1 MGTHAQQD
9 FMKFLYFQ
17 KKKLWYNIAKGAY
30 YTAPICS
37 ERQRGNLHCK
47 WRASPG
53 GAIAKLWHNIA
64 IFYLQERILPYDI
77 AERRNKA
84 GTEKAERNVLEG
96 QDMVYMGIL

>member
-37 ERQRGNLHCK
+37 KRQRGNLHRK
-47 WRASPG
+47 WCASP
-53 GAIAKLWHNIA
+53 
-64 IFYLQERILPYDI
+64 
-77 AERRNKA
+77 RRGHSKA
-84 GTEKAERNVLEG
+84 MA
-96 QDMVYMGIL
+96 

>member
-17 KKKLWYNIAKGAY
+17 KKKLWYNIANGAY

-37 ERQRGNLHCK
+37 ERQRGNLHYK
-47 WRASPG
+47 WCASPG

-64 IFYLQERILPYDI
+64 KGAYYTAPICSERTARKSPLKVVRIP
-77 AERRNKA
+77 RRGHSEA
-84 GTEKAERNVLEG
+84 MA
-96 QDMVYMGIL
+96 